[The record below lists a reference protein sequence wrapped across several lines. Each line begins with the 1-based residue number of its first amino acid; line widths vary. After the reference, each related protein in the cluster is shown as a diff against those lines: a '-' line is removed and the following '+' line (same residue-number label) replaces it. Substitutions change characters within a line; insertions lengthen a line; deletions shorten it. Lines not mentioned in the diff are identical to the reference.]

1 MFNEETQLNA
11 PIRWG
16 MVGGGRGS
24 EIGYSHRA
32 AAQRDRL
39 FIFVAGALDIDPER
53 GRDFGTKLGLDAER
67 CYPDYKTLFAEEA
80 KREDGIQ
87 LCLSRHQTPP
97 TTKSLK
103 LRWKRAYTWYVRSP
117 LPFMSKTL

>member
-1 MFNEETQLNA
+1 MFNEEFQLDA

-39 FIFVAGALDIDPER
+39 FTFVAAALDLDAER
-53 GRDFGTKLGLDAER
+53 GRDFGTKLGLAPER

-80 KREDGIQ
+80 
-87 LCLSRHQTPP
+87 LSLIHI
-97 TTKSLK
+97 
-103 LRWKRAYTWYVRSP
+103 
-117 LPFMSKTL
+117 

>member
-1 MFNEETQLNA
+1 MFNEEMYFES

-39 FIFVAGALDIDPER
+39 FSWL
-53 GRDFGTKLGLDAER
+53 
-67 CYPDYKTLFAEEA
+67 
-80 KREDGIQ
+80 Q
-87 LCLSRHQTPP
+87 S
-97 TTKSLK
+97 
-103 LRWKRAYTWYVRSP
+103 
-117 LPFMSKTL
+117 